1 MTQSNDQHA
10 PPAPERAAVALDA
23 VVRRFVRW
31 DSKSTDPKDRCEY
44 CHDTGYSGDLGP
56 GGGRHNN
63 EYTECCCDPVARI
76 KRKRARDAS
85 APNAEVSGFESAAPT
100 VRTTT
105 ATKP

>member
-1 MTQSNDQHA
+1 MTQSKSA
-10 PPAPERAAVALDA
+10 TASPAPQVAAVGLHA

-85 APNAEVSGFESAAPT
+85 APNEKGEP
-100 VRTTT
+100 R
-105 ATKP
+105 